1 MIYLILSIL
10 LSVILLLN
18 FRLFP
23 RFSINTFQAIV
34 FNYLVCFT
42 TGYFLMPAGQHF
54 SVDFGQ
60 TWTWLSLGLGVG
72 FIVTFLL
79 SGASTQQMGITATS
93 LANNLSLV
101 IPVCFSLFVFNTGG
115 KTFDLINYAG
125 LVLALVAVA
134 LSTLKKSPAN
144 AEPSAA
150 KPRSGL
156 GVLLPVAVFI
166 MYGTTNTLIN
176 YINLNYIPSTD
187 QTAVVTLTM
196 VLGAIIA
203 GMIMMVVRVIQG
215 KEKIELRSLI
225 GAVTLGVPNY
235 LSFYTLLLALSYFG
249 SNGAFVYPLYNI
261 GVIVVAALVA
271 LLFFQER
278 LSTANKIGLGV
289 AVLAIGMISWQEL
302 AAFLDN

>member
-1 MIYLILSIL
+1 MLFLILSIL
-10 LSVILLLN
+10 LSVVLLLN

-23 RFSINTFQAIV
+23 RFNINTFQAIV
-34 FNYLVCFT
+34 FNYFVCFA
-42 TGYFLMPAGQHF
+42 TGYLLLPEGQTF
-54 SVDFGQ
+54 SIDFGQ

-72 FIVTFLL
+72 FIITFLL

-101 IPVCFSLFVFNTGG
+101 IPVCFSLFIFQTGG
-115 KTFDLINYAG
+115 KTFDALNYIG
-125 LVLALVAVA
+125 LGLALIAVA
-134 LSTLKKSPAN
+134 LSTLKKEVKTN
-144 AEPSAA
+144 VSA
-150 KPRSGL
+150 PEHTRTGL
-156 GVLLPVAVFI
+156 RVLLPIAVFI

-203 GMIMMVVRVIQG
+203 GVIMLGIRLLRG
-215 KEKIELRSLI
+215 TEKLDRRSLI
-225 GAVTLGVPNY
+225 GAITLGVPNY
-235 LSFYTLLLALSYFG
+235 LSFYTLLLALSQFG

-271 LLFFQER
+271 ALFFREK
-278 LSTANKIGLGV
+278 LSTANKIGLGL
-289 AVLAIGMISWQEL
+289 AILAIGLISWQEL
-302 AAFLDN
+302 EQLL